1 MILHI
6 TDSMKILTSEK
17 GSPDDLQGSFVII
30 SVILFSLMFNTSNTF
45 NQNSVSMYLFLDLYI
60 QKKQSILEIFNKHR
74 LHSNILP
81 MGIIFIYGYIDRF
94 HIFTYLFQ
102 EN

>member
-30 SVILFSLMFNTSNTF
+30 SVILFSLMFNSSNTF
-45 NQNSVSMYLFLDLYI
+45 NQNSVTMYLFLDFYI
-60 QKKQSILEIFNKHR
+60 QKKQNILEIFNKYR

-81 MGIIFIYGYIDRF
+81 IGIIF
-94 HIFTYLFQ
+94 IFTYLFQ
-102 EN
+102 GN